1 MIGGAE
7 IVMEKKFK
15 GSKFSLFIKKNIY
28 LILMIVCLL
37 AIIGMVAY
45 TFAKQKPADSEP
57 ASSIENPQDKPNDNV
72 SDKDND
78 DKPKENTDNV
88 LKEIGFPVA
97 SVEVLKDYT
106 DTELVFNAT
115 MKHWSTHQAIDYK
128 ANKGTNVLA
137 VADGVVQ
144 EVSTSTLKGT
154 TVKIK
159 HADGFVSSYSLLGVD
174 VKVKEGDKVNQG
186 LVLGSVDNTGV
197 FESADGD
204 HLHFEL
210 TKDGVLVD
218 PNLYFKDA
226 NK

>member
-1 MIGGAE
+1 
-7 IVMEKKFK
+7 
-15 GSKFSLFIKKNIY
+15 
-28 LILMIVCLL
+28 
-37 AIIGMVAY
+37 MVAY
-45 TFAKQKPADSEP
+45 TFAKQKPTDSEP
-57 ASSIENPQDKPNDNV
+57 ASAIDNKPEEKPD
-72 SDKDND
+72 DKDGDEQKPD
-78 DKPKENTDNV
+78 DNGGKTPDKV

-97 SVEVLKDYT
+97 DVEIIKDYT

-115 MKHWSTHQAIDYK
+115 MKHWSTHQGIDFK
-128 ANKGTNVLA
+128 VSKGTNILA
-137 VADGVVQ
+137 VADGVVS
-144 EVSTSTLKGT
+144 EVSTSTLEGT
-154 TVKIK
+154 TIKIK
-159 HADGFVSSYSLLGVD
+159 HDDGFVSIYSLLGSS

-210 TKDGVLVD
+210 TKDGVAVD